1 MDGASDSSAGG
12 IGSRGASVQ
21 GMAAALWV
29 VAILLVGLAGSA
41 TAEPYLA
48 VREGLTCAG
57 CHVSPTG
64 GGMRNTFG
72 NIYSQQQLPI
82 VPLGD
87 DDVWSGQVF
96 ERFGVGANAR
106 FAARVFDND
115 NQDDNLDF
123 VTDRLAVYGS
133 ARLNDHVLLYVD
145 QQLAPGG
152 SINRE
157 AWAKIRWNEFYLR
170 AGRFFLP
177 FGWRLEDNSAST
189 RSATG
194 VNMLQGD
201 DGVELGYTGARVD
214 VQLAVTNGNGGSG
227 EIDDGKLFSG
237 RAAWVAQGF
246 RLGVSGYH
254 NDTDLVDRTM
264 FGVFGGLKTGPIAW
278 LAEYDWIE
286 DRNVPPDDVD
296 VESSVGLVEANWR
309 IARGHNLK
317 ATVEVEQFDDDLE
330 DRWRG
335 SLVYEVFPWPFTQL
349 RVGFR
354 KRDSDDPDPRLNN
367 EEAFIQLHAYF

>member
-1 MDGASDSSAGG
+1 MDGAASAPGG
-12 IGSRGASVQ
+12 VTVLRGARWE
-21 GMAAALWV
+21 GMAAALSV
-29 VAILLVGLAGSA
+29 VAILLLGRAGPA
-41 TAEPYLA
+41 AAEPYLA
-48 VREGLTCAG
+48 VREGFTCAG

-64 GGMRNTFG
+64 GGLRNTFG
-72 NIYSQQQLPI
+72 SIYSQQQLPI

-87 DDVWSGQVF
+87 GDVWSGKVF

-152 SINRE
+152 SVNRE
-157 AWAKIRWNEFYLR
+157 AWAKIQWNEFYLR
-170 AGRFFLP
+170 AGRLFLP
-177 FGWRLEDNSAST
+177 FGWRLVDNSAAT
-189 RSATG
+189 RSVTG
-194 VNMLQGD
+194 VTMDRGD
-201 DGVELGYTGARVD
+201 DGVELGYSGTRFDA
-214 VQLAVTNGNGGSG
+214 QLSVTNGNGGGS

-237 RAAWVAQGF
+237 RAAWVARAFQ
-246 RLGVSGYH
+246 LGVSGYH

-286 DRNVPPDDVD
+286 DKDVPPDDVD

-317 ATVEVEQFDDDLE
+317 ATIEVEQFDDDLE

-349 RVGFR
+349 RLGFR
-354 KRDSDDPDPRLNN
+354 KRDSDDPDARLNN
-367 EEAFIQLHAYF
+367 EEAFVQLHAYF